1 MSITT
6 ENTFETALVQ
16 SLVEQG
22 GYTEGNA
29 PDYSP
34 ALGMFKYE
42 VIRFLQESQPKR
54 WEKIS
59 AIHGADAD
67 NRVIQ
72 RLYKEMDL
80 RGSLD
85 VLRNG
90 FVDYGVRFQM
100 AYFQPASSLNPDA
113 VDLYNK
119 NSLKVY
125 RQIYYSTKNK
135 NSVDIVLA
143 LNGIPLAT
151 MELKNQFTGQNTG
164 NALKQYG
171 TTRDNRESLFAFKKR
186 CLVHFAVDQDE
197 VFMCTKLEGSKTYW
211 LPFNKGS
218 NNGKGNPQNPDGYR
232 TSYLWENILQKDS
245 WMEIIQRFVHL
256 QTDEIKVDLPTPNGQ
271 AGGKTFKKEKLI
283 FPRYHQLD
291 AVREISRKVLEV
303 GVGKNYLVQHSAGS
317 GKSNSIAWLAYRL
330 SSLHNTQDERIF
342 DSVIVV
348 TDRKVLDQQ
357 LQNTIYQFEH
367 KSGVVQKIDKDS
379 TQLASALGYGTN
391 IIITTLQKFPFVV
404 DKVGELPDR
413 KYAVIIDE
421 AHSSQG
427 GEASKK
433 MKEVLASK
441 SLEDAAKDDL
451 EEDYTGDDFVR
462 EQIERSA
469 AARGQQDNIS
479 FFAFTATPKY
489 KTLQVFG
496 DKDLPAPRP
505 QAGQFCIYVL
515 KCSNNSFY
523 IGQSQDFPRRLSE
536 HERGEVSWTSKYL
549 PVELIHWEVFNTR
562 EDAVDRE
569 KKLKTGFGREW
580 LKREFEKQT
589 LAKWA
594 RQAGSEGKP
603 KPFHLY
609 SMRQAIEEGF
619 ILDVLQNYTTYELY
633 FKLTKAIQED
643 PQLNKKKAAKAIGKF
658 VSLHPHNL
666 SQKTEIIIEHFRDVV
681 SKKIGGKAKAML
693 ACGSRLHAKRYFE
706 EFESYIKEKGYDN
719 EIKILVAFS
728 GKVIDDDVP
737 QGVSEPEITGYSEK
751 ELPST
756 FEKDEYKILIVADKY
771 QTGFDQPLLHTMYV
785 DKKLSGVKAVQTLSR
800 LNRTCPGKED
810 TFVLDFAN
818 DRQTILDSFQP
829 YYEITSVTEETD
841 INHLYDLKA
850 RLDQFQVY
858 WEQEIEAFA
867 NVYFDPKTKLNNPK
881 QQKHLYAFTDPA
893 VDRYRAI
900 TEEEKQDEFKKGL
913 RSWTNLYAFLS
924 QIMPFID
931 AEFEKFYAYA
941 KLLQTRLPKRE
952 LSESLHL
959 DDEVALEYYRLQKIK
974 EGSIELQKGEEGELS
989 GTSEAGLKRAK
1000 DEEALLS
1007 EIINVLNDRF
1017 GTEFEEADKLFF
1029 DQIEAEL
1036 MEDETLQTQA
1046 RVNKIDTF
1054 KFAFNDKFIDKLIGR
1069 MDQNQDIFEKILE
1082 DKVFGDLVKELM
1094 MKKIYKKLNE

>member
-1 MSITT
+1 MKNKRNMSITT
-6 ENTFETALVQ
+6 ENTFETALIQ

-34 ALGMFKYE
+34 ELGMFKYE
-42 VIRFLQESQPKR
+42 VIKFLQKSQPKR

-59 AIHGADAD
+59 SIHGADAD

-72 RLYKEMDL
+72 RLYKELDL

-100 AYFQPASSLNPDA
+100 AYFQPASGLNPDA
-113 VDLYNK
+113 VELFNK
-119 NSLKVY
+119 NNLKVY

-164 NALKQYG
+164 NALKQYS
-171 TTRDNRESLFAFKKR
+171 TTRDNRETLFAFKKR

-211 LPFNKGS
+211 LPFNKGH
-218 NNGKGNPQNPDGYR
+218 NNGKGNPPNPEGYR
-232 TSYLWENILQKDS
+232 TSYLWEDILRKDS

-256 QTDEIKVDLPTPNGQ
+256 QTEEIEIEGKV
-271 AGGKTFKKEKLI
+271 FKKEKLI

-291 AVREISRKVLEV
+291 AVRDIGTKVLEV
-303 GVGKNYLVQHSAGS
+303 GVGNNYLVQHSAGS

-330 SSLHNTQDERIF
+330 SSLHNTKDERIF

-367 KSGVVQKIDKDS
+367 KTGVVQKIDKDS
-379 TQLASALGYGTN
+379 NQLANALGYGTN

-404 DKVGELPDR
+404 DKVGKLPDR

-441 SLEDAAKDDL
+441 SLEDAAKEDL

-462 EQIERSA
+462 EQIEKSA
-469 AARGQQDNIS
+469 AARGQQENIS

-496 DKDLPAPRP
+496 DKDA
-505 QAGQFCIYVL
+505 
-515 KCSNNSFY
+515 
-523 IGQSQDFPRRLSE
+523 
-536 HERGEVSWTSKYL
+536 
-549 PVELIHWEVFNTR
+549 
-562 EDAVDRE
+562 
-569 KKLKTGFGREW
+569 
-580 LKREFEKQT
+580 
-589 LAKWA
+589 
-594 RQAGSEGKP
+594 EGKP

-619 ILDVLQNYTTYELY
+619 ILDVLQNYITYELY

-693 ACGSRLHAKRYFE
+693 VCGSRLHAKRYFE
-706 EFESYIKEKGYDN
+706 EFESYIHEKGYDK

-751 ELPST
+751 ELPT
-756 FEKDEYKILIVADKY
+756 IFDKDEYRILIVADKY

-829 YYEITSVTEETD
+829 FYEITSVTEETD
-841 INHLYDLKA
+841 INHLYDLKT

-974 EGSIELQKGEEGELS
+974 EGSIDLQKGEEGELS

-1036 MEDETLQTQA
+1036 MEDKTLQTQA

>member
-6 ENTFETALVQ
+6 EHTFESALVQ
-16 SLVEQG
+16 NLIQQG
-22 GYTEGNA
+22 GYTQGNA

-34 ALGMFKYE
+34 ELGMFKYD
-42 VIRFLQESQPKR
+42 VIKFLQESQPKR

-72 RLYKEMDL
+72 RLYKELDL

-100 AYFQPASSLNPDA
+100 AYFQPASGLNPDA
-113 VDLYNK
+113 VALYHK

-125 RQIYYSTKNK
+125 RQIYYSNKNK
-135 NSVDIVLA
+135 NSVDVVLA
-143 LNGIPLAT
+143 LNGIPVAT
-151 MELKNQFTGQNTG
+151 LELKNQFTGQNVG
-164 NALKQYG
+164 HALKQYSN
-171 TTRDNRESLFAFKKR
+171 TRDNREMLFAFKKR
-186 CLVHFAVDQDE
+186 TLVHFAVDQDE
-197 VFMCTKLEGSKTYW
+197 VFMTTKLDGHKTYW
-211 LPFNKGS
+211 LPFNKGA
-218 NNGKGNPQNPDGYR
+218 NNGKGNPQNPNGYR
-232 TSYLWENILQKDS
+232 TAYLWQNILQKDS
-245 WMEIIQRFVHL
+245 WMEIIQGFVHL
-256 QTDEIKVDLPTPNGQ
+256 QTETIEVD
-271 AGGKTFKKEKLI
+271 GKIHKKEKLI

-291 AVREISRKVLEV
+291 AVRRIGKDVLQV
-303 GVGKNYLVQHSAGS
+303 GVGKNYLIQHSAGS

-330 SSLHNTQDERIF
+330 SSLHNATNERIF

-367 KSGVVQKIDKDS
+367 KTGVVQKIDKDS
-379 TQLASALGYGTN
+379 LQLATALGYGTN

-404 DKVGELPDR
+404 DKVGELPEK

-433 MKEVLASK
+433 LKEVLASK
-441 SLEDAAKDDL
+441 SLEQAISDDTD
-451 EEDYTGDDFVR
+451 DYTGDDFVR
-462 EQIERSA
+462 EQIEKSA
-469 AARGQQDNIS
+469 AARGQQANIS

-496 DKDLPAPRP
+496 HKDAE
-505 QAGQFCIYVL
+505 GQ
-515 KCSNNSFY
+515 
-523 IGQSQDFPRRLSE
+523 
-536 HERGEVSWTSKYL
+536 
-549 PVELIHWEVFNTR
+549 
-562 EDAVDRE
+562 
-569 KKLKTGFGREW
+569 
-580 LKREFEKQT
+580 
-589 LAKWA
+589 
-594 RQAGSEGKP
+594 P

-609 SMRQAIEEGF
+609 AMRQAIEEGF
-619 ILDVLQNYTTYELY
+619 ILDVLQNYTSYELY
-633 FKLTKAIQED
+633 FKLTKAIED
-643 PQLNKKKAAKAIGKF
+643 DPNLNKKKAAKAIGKF

-666 SQKTEIIIEHFRDVV
+666 AQKTEIIIEHFREIVA
-681 SKKIGGKAKAML
+681 KKIGGKAKAML
-693 ACGSRLHAKRYFE
+693 VCGSRLHAKRYFE
-706 EFESYIKEKGYDN
+706 EVGRYLKAKAYEN

-728 GKVIDDDVP
+728 GKVIDENSPD
-737 QGVSEPEITGYSEK
+737 GVSEAQMTGYSEK
-751 ELPST
+751 ELPT
-756 FEKDEYKILIVADKY
+756 VFEKDEYKILIVADKY

-800 LNRTCPGKED
+800 LNRMHPGKED
-810 TFVLDFAN
+810 TFVLDFVN
-818 DRQTILDSFQP
+818 DRQSILEAFQP

-850 RLDQFQVY
+850 RLDEFQVY
-858 WEQEIEAFA
+858 WTQEIEALA
-867 NVYFDPKTKLNNPK
+867 NLYFDPNTKLNTQK
-881 QQKHLYAFTDPA
+881 QQKYLYAFTDPA
-893 VDRYRAI
+893 VDRFKAI
-900 TEEEKQDEFKKGL
+900 AEEAKQDEFKKGL
-913 RSWTNLYAFLS
+913 RAWTNLYAFLA
-924 QIMPFID
+924 QIMPFVD

-959 DDEVALEYYRLQKIK
+959 DDDVALEYYRLQKIK
-974 EGSIELQKGEEGELS
+974 EGTIELQKGEEGQLS
-989 GTSEAGLKRAK
+989 GTTEAGLKHAK
-1000 DEEALLS
+1000 DEEAFLS
-1007 EIINVLNDRF
+1007 EVINILNDRF

-1036 MEDETLQTQA
+1036 MDDETLQAQA

-1054 KFAFNDKFIDKLIGR
+1054 KFAFNDKFVDKLIGR
-1069 MDQNQDIFEKILE
+1069 MEQNQEIFEKILE

>member
-6 ENTFETALVQ
+6 ERTFETAFVQ
-16 SLVEQG
+16 SLVAFG

-34 ALGMFKYE
+34 ELGMFKYE
-42 VIRFLQESQPKR
+42 VIKFLQESQPKR
-54 WEKIS
+54 WAKLS
-59 AIHGADAD
+59 AIHGADAE
-67 NRVIQ
+67 NRVVQ
-72 RLYKEMDL
+72 RLYKELDL

-100 AYFQPASSLNPDA
+100 AFFQPASGLNPDA

-119 NSLKVY
+119 NNLKVY
-125 RQIYYSTKNK
+125 RQIYYSTKNR
-135 NSVDIVLA
+135 NSVDVLLS
-143 LNGIPLAT
+143 LNGLPVAT
-151 MELKNQFTGQNTG
+151 LELKNQFTGQNVRH
-164 NALKQYG
+164 ALKQYSE
-171 TTRDNRESLFAFKKR
+171 TRDNREILFTFKKR

-197 VFMCTKLEGSKTYW
+197 VFMTTKLDGSKTYW
-211 LPFNKGS
+211 LPFNKGA
-218 NNGKGNPQNPDGYR
+218 NNGKGNPQNPNGYR
-232 TSYLWENILQKDS
+232 TAYLWENILQKDS
-245 WMEIIQRFVHL
+245 WMEIMQRFVHL
-256 QTDEIKVDLPTPNGQ
+256 QIEEFESEGRIY
-271 AGGKTFKKEKLI
+271 KKEKLI
-283 FPRYHQLD
+283 FPRFHQLD
-291 AVREISRKVLEV
+291 AVRKISEKVLEV
-303 GVGKNYLVQHSAGS
+303 GTGKNYLIQHSAGS

-330 SSLHNTQDERIF
+330 SSLHNTSDERIF

-357 LQNTIYQFEH
+357 LQNTIYQFDH
-367 KSGVVQKIDKDS
+367 KTGVVQKIDKDS
-379 TQLASALGYGTN
+379 TQLANALGYGTN
-391 IIITTLQKFPFVV
+391 IIITTLQKFPFIV
-404 DKVGELPDR
+404 DKVGELPER

-427 GEASKK
+427 GEASKQL
-433 MKEVLASK
+433 KEVLAAK
-441 SLEDAAKDDL
+441 SLDDAAKDDL

-469 AARGQQDNIS
+469 SARGQQPNIS

-496 DKDLPAPRP
+496 DKD
-505 QAGQFCIYVL
+505 
-515 KCSNNSFY
+515 
-523 IGQSQDFPRRLSE
+523 
-536 HERGEVSWTSKYL
+536 
-549 PVELIHWEVFNTR
+549 
-562 EDAVDRE
+562 
-569 KKLKTGFGREW
+569 
-580 LKREFEKQT
+580 
-589 LAKWA
+589 
-594 RQAGSEGKP
+594 SEGKP

-619 ILDVLQNYTTYELY
+619 ILDVLQYYTTYELY
-633 FKLTKAIQED
+633 FKLTKAILED
-643 PQLNKKKAAKAIGKF
+643 PKLNKKKAAIAIGKY
-658 VSLHPHNL
+658 VSLHPYNL
-666 SQKTEIIIEHFRDVV
+666 AQKTEIIIEHFRDIV

-693 ACGSRLHAKRYFE
+693 VCGSRLLAKRYYE
-706 EFESYIKEKGYDN
+706 EFKDYIKKKGYES

-728 GKVIDDDVP
+728 GRVVDELEPK
-737 QGVSEPEITGYSEK
+737 GVSEPELTGYSEK
-751 ELPST
+751 ELPT
-756 FEKDEYKILIVADKY
+756 VFEKDEYKILIVADKY

-810 TFVLDFAN
+810 TFVLDFVN
-818 DRQTILDSFQP
+818 DRQDILGSFQP
-829 YYEITSVTEETD
+829 YYEITTVTEETD

-850 RLDQFQVY
+850 RLDAFQLY
-858 WEQEIEAFA
+858 WAQEIEGFA
-867 NVYFDPKTKLNNPK
+867 NVYFDPKAKVNNPK
-881 QQKHLYAFTDPA
+881 DQKYLYAFTDPA
-893 VDRYRAI
+893 VDRFKRLA
-900 TEEEKQDEFKKGL
+900 EEEKKDEFKKGL

-931 AEFEKFYAYA
+931 SEFEKFYAYA
-941 KLLQTRLPKRE
+941 KLLQTRLPKRD
-952 LSESLHL
+952 LSDSLQL

-974 EGSIELQKGEEGELS
+974 EGAIELQKGEEGELS

-1000 DEEALLS
+1000 DEEILLS

-1046 RVNKIDTF
+1046 KVNKIDTF
-1054 KFAFNDKFIDKLIGR
+1054 KFAFNDKFIDKLIER
-1069 MDQNQDIFEKILE
+1069 MEQNQEIFEKILE
-1082 DKVFGDLVKELM
+1082 DKMFGDLVKELM

>member
-1 MSITT
+1 MNITT

-22 GYTEGNA
+22 GYTEGNS

-34 ALGMFKYE
+34 DLGMFKYE

-119 NSLKVY
+119 NNLKVY

-164 NALKQYG
+164 NALKQYS
-171 TTRDNRESLFAFKKR
+171 TTRDNRETLFAFKKR

-256 QTDEIKVDLPTPNGQ
+256 ETEEIEVE
-271 AGGKTFKKEKLI
+271 GKIFKKEKLI

-291 AVREISRKVLEV
+291 AVRELGNKVLEV

-379 TQLASALGYGTN
+379 NQLATALGYGTN

-433 MKEVLASK
+433 MKEVLASVK
-441 SLEDAAKDDL
+441 TEHAASLEDAL
-451 EEDYTGDDFVR
+451 REEADNDYTGDDFVR

-496 DKDLPAPRP
+496 EKD
-505 QAGQFCIYVL
+505 
-515 KCSNNSFY
+515 
-523 IGQSQDFPRRLSE
+523 
-536 HERGEVSWTSKYL
+536 
-549 PVELIHWEVFNTR
+549 
-562 EDAVDRE
+562 
-569 KKLKTGFGREW
+569 
-580 LKREFEKQT
+580 
-589 LAKWA
+589 
-594 RQAGSEGKP
+594 SEGKP

-633 FKLTKAIQED
+633 FKLTKAIHDD

-666 SQKTEIIIEHFRDVV
+666 AQKTEIIIEHFRDIV

-693 ACGSRLHAKRYFE
+693 VCGSRLHAKRYFE

-751 ELPST
+751 ELPSA

-829 YYEITSVTEETD
+829 YYEVTSVTEETD

-858 WEQEIEAFA
+858 WDQEIEAFS

-881 QQKHLYAFTDPA
+881 PQKHLYAFTDPA

-931 AEFEKFYAYA
+931 SEFEKFYAYA

-974 EGSIELQKGEEGELS
+974 EGSIELQKGDEGELS

>member
-16 SLVEQG
+16 SLTEHG
-22 GYTEGNA
+22 GYTVGNA

-34 ALGMFKYE
+34 ELGMFKYE

-72 RLYKEMDL
+72 RLYKELDL

-100 AYFQPASSLNPDA
+100 AFFQPASGLNPDA

-119 NSLKVY
+119 NNLKVY

-135 NSVDIVLA
+135 NSVDVLLS
-143 LNGIPLAT
+143 LNGIPVAT
-151 MELKNQFTGQNTG
+151 LELKNQFTGQNVG
-164 NALKQYG
+164 NALKQYS
-171 TTRDNRESLFAFKKR
+171 TTRDNREILFAFKKR

-197 VFMCTKLEGSKTYW
+197 VFMTTKLDGSKTYW
-211 LPFNKGS
+211 LPFNKGA

-232 TSYLWENILQKDS
+232 TAYLWENILQKDS

-256 QTDEIKVDLPTPNGQ
+256 QTEEIEVE
-271 AGGKTFKKEKLI
+271 GKIYKKEKLI

-291 AVREISRKVLEV
+291 AVREISKKVLEV
-303 GVGKNYLVQHSAGS
+303 GTDKNYLIQHSAGS

-330 SSLHNTQDERIF
+330 SSLHNATDERIF

-367 KSGVVQKIDKDS
+367 KTGVVQKIDKDS

-404 DKVGELPDR
+404 DKVGELPER

-433 MKEVLASK
+433 LKEVLASK
-441 SLEDAAKDDL
+441 SLEEASKDDL

-469 AARGQQDNIS
+469 AARGQQPNIS

-496 DKDLPAPRP
+496 DKDE
-505 QAGQFCIYVL
+505 
-515 KCSNNSFY
+515 N
-523 IGQSQDFPRRLSE
+523 
-536 HERGEVSWTSKYL
+536 
-549 PVELIHWEVFNTR
+549 
-562 EDAVDRE
+562 
-569 KKLKTGFGREW
+569 
-580 LKREFEKQT
+580 
-589 LAKWA
+589 
-594 RQAGSEGKP
+594 GKP

-633 FKLTKAIQED
+633 FKLTKAIEED
-643 PQLNKKKAAKAIGKF
+643 PNLNKKKAAKAIGKF

-666 SQKTEIIIEHFRDVV
+666 AQKTEIIIEHFRDIV

-693 ACGSRLHAKRYFE
+693 VCGSRLHAKRYYE
-706 EFESYIKEKGYDN
+706 EFGRYIKKKGYET

-728 GKVIDDDVP
+728 GKVVDDNAPD
-737 QGVSEPEITGYSEK
+737 GVSEPEMTGYSEK
-751 ELPST
+751 ELPT
-756 FEKDEYKILIVADKY
+756 IFERDEYKILIVADKY

-800 LNRTCPGKED
+800 LNRMHPGKED

-850 RLDQFQVY
+850 RLDEFQVY
-858 WEQEIEAFA
+858 WTQEIEAFA

-881 QQKHLYAFTDPA
+881 HQKHLYASTDPA
-893 VDRYRAI
+893 VDRFKAI
-900 TEEEKQDEFKKGL
+900 AEEEKQDEFKKGL
-913 RSWTNLYAFLS
+913 RTWTNLYAFLS

-931 AEFEKFYAYA
+931 SEFEKFYAYA

-1000 DEEALLS
+1000 EEEALLS

-1069 MDQNQDIFEKILE
+1069 MDQNQEIFEKILE
-1082 DKVFGDLVKELM
+1082 DKMFGDLVKELM
-1094 MKKIYKKLNE
+1094 MRKIYKKLNE

>member
-16 SLVEQG
+16 SLIEQG
-22 GYTEGNA
+22 GYTEGKA

-34 ALGMFKYE
+34 ELGMFKYE
-42 VIRFLQESQPKR
+42 VIKFLQESQPKR

-72 RLYKEMDL
+72 RLYKELDL

-100 AYFQPASSLNPDA
+100 AFFQPASGLNPDA

-119 NSLKVY
+119 NNLKVY
-125 RQIYYSTKNK
+125 RQIYYSTKVK
-135 NSVDIVLA
+135 NSVDVLLS
-143 LNGIPLAT
+143 LNGIPVAT
-151 MELKNQFTGQNTG
+151 LELKNQFTGQNVG
-164 NALKQYG
+164 NALKQYS
-171 TTRDNRESLFAFKKR
+171 TTRDNREILFAFKKR

-197 VFMCTKLEGSKTYW
+197 VFMTTKLDGSKTYW
-211 LPFNKGS
+211 LPFNKGA
-218 NNGKGNPQNPDGYR
+218 NNGKGNPQNPNGYR
-232 TSYLWENILQKDS
+232 TAYLWENILQKDS

-256 QTDEIKVDLPTPNGQ
+256 QTEEIEVE
-271 AGGKTFKKEKLI
+271 GKIYKKEKLI

-291 AVREISRKVLEV
+291 AVRSISNNVLKV
-303 GVGKNYLVQHSAGS
+303 GIGKNYLIQHSAGS

-330 SSLHNTQDERIF
+330 SSLHNATDKRIF

-367 KSGVVQKIDKDS
+367 KTGVVQKIDKDS

-404 DKVGELPDR
+404 DKVGELPER

-433 MKEVLASK
+433 LKEVLASK
-441 SLEDAAKDDL
+441 SLEQAVTDDTD
-451 EEDYTGDDFVR
+451 DYTGDDFVR

-469 AARGQQDNIS
+469 AARGQQPNIS

-496 DKDLPAPRP
+496 DKDA
-505 QAGQFCIYVL
+505 
-515 KCSNNSFY
+515 
-523 IGQSQDFPRRLSE
+523 
-536 HERGEVSWTSKYL
+536 
-549 PVELIHWEVFNTR
+549 
-562 EDAVDRE
+562 
-569 KKLKTGFGREW
+569 
-580 LKREFEKQT
+580 
-589 LAKWA
+589 
-594 RQAGSEGKP
+594 EGKP

-633 FKLTKAIQED
+633 FKLTKAIKDD
-643 PQLNKKKAAKAIGKF
+643 PNLNKKKAAKAIGKF

-666 SQKTEIIIEHFRDVV
+666 AQKTEIIIEHFRDIV

-693 ACGSRLHAKRYFE
+693 VCGSRLHAKRYYE
-706 EFESYIKEKGYDN
+706 EVGRYIKTKGYQN

-728 GKVIDDDVP
+728 GKVIDDNAPD
-737 QGVSEPEITGYSEK
+737 GVSEPEMTGYSEK
-751 ELPST
+751 ELPT
-756 FEKDEYKILIVADKY
+756 IFERDEYKILIVADKY

-800 LNRTCPGKED
+800 LNRMHPGKED

-850 RLDQFQVY
+850 RLDEFQVY
-858 WEQEIEAFA
+858 WTQEIEAFA
-867 NVYFDPKTKLNNPK
+867 NVYFDPKTKLNNLK
-881 QQKHLYAFTDPA
+881 HQKHLYAFTDPA
-893 VDRYRAI
+893 VDRFKAI
-900 TEEEKQDEFKKGL
+900 AEEEKQDEFKKGL
-913 RSWTNLYAFLS
+913 RTWTNLYAFLS

-931 AEFEKFYAYA
+931 SEFEKFYAYA

-989 GTSEAGLKRAK
+989 GTTEAGLKRAK

-1036 MEDETLQTQA
+1036 MDDETLQTQA

-1069 MDQNQDIFEKILE
+1069 MDQNQEIFEKILE

>member
-22 GYTEGNA
+22 GYTQGNA
-29 PDYSP
+29 EDYSRE
-34 ALGMFKYE
+34 LGMFKYE
-42 VIRFLQESQPKR
+42 VIAFLQESQPKR
-54 WEKIS
+54 WEKI
-59 AIHGADAD
+59 ATIHGADVD

-72 RLYKEMDL
+72 RLYKELDL

-90 FVDYGVRFQM
+90 FTDYGVRFQM
-100 AYFQPASSLNPDA
+100 AYFQPASGLNPDA

-119 NSLKVY
+119 NNLKVY

-135 NSVDIVLA
+135 NSVDVLLS
-143 LNGIPLAT
+143 LNGIPVAT
-151 MELKNQFTGQNTG
+151 LELKNQFTGQNAG
-164 NALKQYG
+164 NALKQYS
-171 TTRDNRESLFAFKKR
+171 TTRDNRELLFAFRKR

-197 VFMCTKLEGSKTYW
+197 VFMTTKLDGSKTFW
-211 LPFNKGS
+211 LPFNQGN
-218 NNGKGNPQNPDGYR
+218 NNGKGNPQNPNGYR
-232 TSYLWENILQKDS
+232 TAYLWENILQKDS
-245 WMEIIQRFVHL
+245 WMEILQRFLHL
-256 QTDEIKVDLPTPNGQ
+256 ETEEFESNG
-271 AGGKTFKKEKLI
+271 KIYKKEKLI

-291 AVREISRKVLEV
+291 AVREISKKVLEA
-303 GVGKNYLVQHSAGS
+303 GTGKNYLIQHSAGS

-330 SSLHNTQDERIF
+330 TSLHNALDERIF

-348 TDRKVLDQQ
+348 TDRRVLDQQ

-367 KSGVVQKIDKDS
+367 KTGVVQKIDKDS
-379 TQLASALGYGTN
+379 TQLAAALSYGTN

-413 KYAVIIDE
+413 NYAVIIDE

-433 MKEVLASK
+433 MKEVLAAK
-441 SLEDAAKDDL
+441 SLESAVQDDL
-451 EEDYTGDDFVR
+451 EDDYTGDDFIR
-462 EQIERSA
+462 EEIERSA
-469 AARGQQDNIS
+469 QARGQQSNIS

-496 DKDLPAPRP
+496 HKDA
-505 QAGQFCIYVL
+505 
-515 KCSNNSFY
+515 
-523 IGQSQDFPRRLSE
+523 
-536 HERGEVSWTSKYL
+536 
-549 PVELIHWEVFNTR
+549 
-562 EDAVDRE
+562 
-569 KKLKTGFGREW
+569 
-580 LKREFEKQT
+580 
-589 LAKWA
+589 
-594 RQAGSEGKP
+594 EGKP
-603 KPFHLY
+603 QPFHLY

-633 FKLTKAIQED
+633 FKLTKAIEED
-643 PQLNKKKAAKAIGKF
+643 PNLNKKKAAKAIGKF

-666 SQKTEIIIEHFRDVV
+666 AQKTEIIIEHFRNIV

-693 ACGSRLHAKRYFE
+693 VCGSRLHAKRYFE
-706 EFESYIKEKGYDN
+706 EFERYIKARAYEK

-728 GKVIDDDVP
+728 GKVVDDNAP
-737 QGVSEPEITGYSEK
+737 EGISEPEITGFSEK
-751 ELPST
+751 ELPAV
-756 FEKDEYKILIVADKY
+756 FQKDEYKILIVADKY

-800 LNRTCPGKED
+800 LNRKHPGKEE

-829 YYEITSVTEETD
+829 YYEVTSVTEETN

-850 RLDQFQVY
+850 RLDEFQIY
-858 WEQEIEAFA
+858 WTQEIDAFA
-867 NVYFDPKTKLNNPK
+867 NVYFNPKTKLNNPK
-881 QQKHLYAFTDPA
+881 QQKYLYAFTDPA
-893 VDRYRAI
+893 VDRYREI
-900 TEEEKQDEFKKGL
+900 GEEVRQDEFKKGL

-924 QIMPFID
+924 QIMPFTD
-931 AEFEKFYAYA
+931 SEFEKFYAYA

-974 EGSIELQKGEEGELS
+974 EGIIELQKGEEGLLS
-989 GTSEAGLKRAK
+989 GTTEAGLKRAK
-1000 DEEALLS
+1000 EEKALLS
-1007 EIINVLNDRF
+1007 EIINVLNERF

-1054 KFAFNDKFIDKLIGR
+1054 KYAFDDKFIDTLIGR
-1069 MDQNQDIFEKILE
+1069 MDQNQEIFEKILE
-1082 DKVFGDLVKELM
+1082 DKAFGDLVKGLM
-1094 MKKIYKKLNE
+1094 MRKVYEKMNRKRQHVF

>member
-22 GYTEGNA
+22 GYTQGNA
-29 PDYSP
+29 EDYSRE
-34 ALGMFKYE
+34 LGMFKYE
-42 VIRFLQESQPKR
+42 VIAFLQESQPKR
-54 WEKIS
+54 WEKI
-59 AIHGADAD
+59 ATIHGADVD

-72 RLYKEMDL
+72 RLYKELDL

-90 FVDYGVRFQM
+90 FTDYGVHFQM
-100 AYFQPASSLNPDA
+100 AYFQPASGLNPDA

-119 NSLKVY
+119 NNLKVY
-125 RQIYYSTKNK
+125 RQIYYSAKNK
-135 NSVDIVLA
+135 NSVDVLLS
-143 LNGIPLAT
+143 LNGIPVAT
-151 MELKNQFTGQNTG
+151 LELKNQFTGQNAG
-164 NALKQYG
+164 NALKQYS
-171 TTRDNRESLFAFKKR
+171 TTRDNRELLFAFRKR

-197 VFMCTKLEGSKTYW
+197 VFMTTKLDGSKTFW
-211 LPFNKGS
+211 LPFNQGN
-218 NNGKGNPQNPDGYR
+218 NNGKGNPQNPNGYR
-232 TSYLWENILQKDS
+232 TAYLWENILQKDS
-245 WMEIIQRFVHL
+245 WMEILQRFLHL
-256 QTDEIKVDLPTPNGQ
+256 ETEEFESNG
-271 AGGKTFKKEKLI
+271 KIYKKEKLI

-291 AVREISRKVLEV
+291 AVREISKKVLEA
-303 GVGKNYLVQHSAGS
+303 GTGKNYLIQHSAGS

-330 SSLHNTQDERIF
+330 TSLHNALDERIF

-348 TDRKVLDQQ
+348 TDRRVLDQQ

-367 KSGVVQKIDKDS
+367 KTGVVQKIDKDS
-379 TQLASALGYGTN
+379 TQLAAALSYGTN

-413 KYAVIIDE
+413 NYAVIIDE

-433 MKEVLASK
+433 MKEVLAAK
-441 SLEDAAKDDL
+441 SLEDAAT
-451 EEDYTGDDFVR
+451 EETTDDYTGDDFIR
-462 EQIERSA
+462 EEIERSA
-469 AARGQQDNIS
+469 KARGQQSNIS

-496 DKDLPAPRP
+496 HKDA
-505 QAGQFCIYVL
+505 
-515 KCSNNSFY
+515 
-523 IGQSQDFPRRLSE
+523 
-536 HERGEVSWTSKYL
+536 
-549 PVELIHWEVFNTR
+549 
-562 EDAVDRE
+562 
-569 KKLKTGFGREW
+569 
-580 LKREFEKQT
+580 
-589 LAKWA
+589 
-594 RQAGSEGKP
+594 EGKP
-603 KPFHLY
+603 QPFHLY

-633 FKLTKAIQED
+633 FKLTKAIEED
-643 PQLNKKKAAKAIGKF
+643 PNLNKKKAAKAIGKF

-666 SQKTEIIIEHFRDVV
+666 AQKTEIIIEHFRNIV

-693 ACGSRLHAKRYFE
+693 VCGSRLHAKRYFE
-706 EFESYIKEKGYDN
+706 EFERYIKARAYEK

-728 GKVIDDDVP
+728 GKVVDDNAP
-737 QGVSEPEITGYSEK
+737 EGISEPEITGFSEK
-751 ELPST
+751 ELPAV
-756 FEKDEYKILIVADKY
+756 FQKDEYKILIVADKY

-800 LNRTCPGKED
+800 LNRKHPGKEE

-829 YYEITSVTEETD
+829 YYEVTSVTEETD

-850 RLDQFQVY
+850 RLDEFQIY
-858 WEQEIEAFA
+858 WTQEIDAFA
-867 NVYFDPKTKLNNPK
+867 NVYFNPKTKLNNPK
-881 QQKHLYAFTDPA
+881 QQKYLYAFTDPA
-893 VDRYRAI
+893 VDRYREI
-900 TEEEKQDEFKKGL
+900 GEEVRQDEFKKGL

-924 QIMPFID
+924 QIMPFTD
-931 AEFEKFYAYA
+931 SEFEKFYAYA

-974 EGSIELQKGEEGELS
+974 EGIIELQKGEEGLLS
-989 GTSEAGLKRAK
+989 GTTEAGLKRAK
-1000 DEEALLS
+1000 EEEALLS
-1007 EIINVLNDRF
+1007 EIINVLNERF

-1054 KFAFNDKFIDKLIGR
+1054 KYAFDDKFIDTLIGR
-1069 MDQNQDIFEKILE
+1069 MDQNQEIFEKILE
-1082 DKVFGDLVKELM
+1082 DKAFGDLVKGLM
-1094 MKKIYKKLNE
+1094 MRKVYEKMNRKRQHVF

>member
-16 SLVEQG
+16 SLTEQG

-34 ALGMFKYE
+34 ELGMFKYE
-42 VIRFLQESQPKR
+42 VIKFLQESQPKR

-72 RLYKEMDL
+72 RLYKELDL

-100 AYFQPASSLNPDA
+100 AFFQPASGLNPDA

-119 NSLKVY
+119 NNLKVY

-135 NSVDIVLA
+135 NSVDVLLS
-143 LNGIPLAT
+143 LNGIPVAT
-151 MELKNQFTGQNTG
+151 LELKNQFTGQNVG
-164 NALKQYG
+164 NALKQYSS
-171 TTRDNRESLFAFKKR
+171 TRDNREILFAFKKR

-197 VFMCTKLEGSKTYW
+197 VFMTTKLDGSKTYW
-211 LPFNKGS
+211 LPFNKGA
-218 NNGKGNPQNPDGYR
+218 NNGKGNPQNPNGYR
-232 TSYLWENILQKDS
+232 TVYLWENILQKDS
-245 WMEIIQRFVHL
+245 LMEIIQRFVHL
-256 QTDEIKVDLPTPNGQ
+256 QTEEIEVE
-271 AGGKTFKKEKLI
+271 GKIYKKEKLI

-291 AVREISRKVLEV
+291 AVREISKKVLEV
-303 GVGKNYLVQHSAGS
+303 GTGKNYLIQHSAGS

-330 SSLHNTQDERIF
+330 SSLHNSTDERIF

-367 KSGVVQKIDKDS
+367 KTGVVQKIDKDS

-433 MKEVLASK
+433 LKEVLASK
-441 SLEDAAKDDL
+441 TLEDAAKDDV

-469 AARGQQDNIS
+469 AARGQQPNIS

-496 DKDLPAPRP
+496 DKDE
-505 QAGQFCIYVL
+505 
-515 KCSNNSFY
+515 N
-523 IGQSQDFPRRLSE
+523 
-536 HERGEVSWTSKYL
+536 
-549 PVELIHWEVFNTR
+549 
-562 EDAVDRE
+562 
-569 KKLKTGFGREW
+569 
-580 LKREFEKQT
+580 
-589 LAKWA
+589 
-594 RQAGSEGKP
+594 GKP

-633 FKLTKAIQED
+633 FKLTKAIEED
-643 PQLNKKKAAKAIGKF
+643 PNLNKKKAAKAIGKF

-666 SQKTEIIIEHFRDVV
+666 AQKTEIIIEHFRDIV

-693 ACGSRLHAKRYFE
+693 VCGSRLHAKRYYE
-706 EFESYIKEKGYDN
+706 EFGRYIKKKGYEN

-728 GKVIDDDVP
+728 GKVVDDNAPD
-737 QGVSEPEITGYSEK
+737 GVSEPEMTGYSEK
-751 ELPST
+751 ELPT
-756 FEKDEYKILIVADKY
+756 IFERDEYQILIVADKY

-800 LNRTCPGKED
+800 LNRMHPGKED

-829 YYEITSVTEETD
+829 YYEVTSVTEETD

-850 RLDQFQVY
+850 RLDEFQVY
-858 WEQEIEAFA
+858 WTQEIEAFA

-893 VDRYRAI
+893 VDRFKAI
-900 TEEEKQDEFKKGL
+900 AEEEKQDEFKKGL

-931 AEFEKFYAYA
+931 SEFEKFYAYA

-1069 MDQNQDIFEKILE
+1069 MDQNQEIFEKILE